1 MTPFR
6 TLLAGLCAVAVS
18 TPALAAGGGACM
30 QPAEKTAFE
39 LHSLQSA
46 LMVAALNCRQEDAY
60 NSFVTRFRGDLGGA
74 YRGVSGHFRRTGGG
88 TRRLDQYIT
97 NLANAHSQDGI
108 RQGSAF
114 CGNVEPLWQQVMAS
128 RSGAEL
134 ARLHQERNIGSI
146 HGLETCA
153 TRKAAPPPPLLQVR
167 SPAPKKA
174 QPAPVRR
181 SEVPQQQRVQTA
193 QAGRAMTTAQR

>member
-6 TLLAGLCAVAVS
+6 TLLAGLCAVAIS
-18 TPALAAGGGACM
+18 MPALAAGGGACM

-39 LHSLQSA
+39 VHSLQSA

-88 TRRLDQYIT
+88 TRKLDQYIT

-114 CGNVEPLWQQVMAS
+114 CSNVEPLWQQVMAS
-128 RSGAEL
+128 RNGAEL
-134 ARLHQERNIGSI
+134 ARLHQERNIGSV

-153 TRKAAPPPPLLQVR
+153 TRKATPPLLQVR
-167 SPAPKKA
+167 SGPVAPKKV
-174 QPAPVRR
+174 QPAVVRR
-181 SEVPQQQRVQTA
+181 SQAPQQQRMQTA
-193 QAGRAMTTAQR
+193 QR